1 MTDNSSERATRI
13 VGVTDPVGAPIA
25 LPRST
30 VSDADRGWGRAR

>member
-1 MTDNSSERATRI
+1 MTDSSSERVARI
-13 VGVTDPVGAPIA
+13 VGVTDTAGAPIA